1 MGAGRSTPV
10 DANNNRQ
17 VPTITHVVF
26 DLDGTLIDSEEQY
39 YKLQVDTLRKF
50 GKEFTIEMKRKL
62 LGVTTDKEVELLIAM
77 NGLEVTR
84 AQYLQEYESQY
95 EHYLS
100 QCPALPGANK
110 LITHLHATG
119 VPMAICT
126 NSTRLQFNIKT
137 SRQYGK
143 WLQMIPLQVVAASDP
158 AVKRPKPA
166 PDPYFVTMERFE
178 KKPKSPKNVLVF
190 EDSITGARSAIDA
203 GCMVILIPQPHF
215 NTPEMHEQIEKLRPH
230 LAAVLN
236 QMVDF
241 VPDQYGLPPFK

>member
-10 DANNNRQ
+10 DANNNPRCRRSRTWSSTWTGRSST
-17 VPTITHVVF
+17 P
-26 DLDGTLIDSEEQY
+26 EEQY

-62 LGVTTDKEVELLIAM
+62 LGVTTDKGGGAADRDE
-77 NGLEVTR
+77 R
-84 AQYLQEYESQY
+84 AAGDPRPEYESQY

-100 QCPALPGANK
+100 QCPPLPGANE
-110 LITHLHATG
+110 LIMHLHATG

-126 NSTRLQFNIKT
+126 NSTRLQFDIKT

-143 WLQMIPLQVVAASDP
+143 VAADDP
-158 AVKRPKPA
+158 APGGRGQRSRRQSPRSPH

-203 GCMVILIPQPHF
+203 GCTVILIPQPHF
-215 NTPEMHEQIEKLRPH
+215 NTPEMHEQIDKTAPPPSRRPQLDGRLRARAVR
-230 LAAVLN
+230 AAAF
-236 QMVDF
+236 Q
-241 VPDQYGLPPFK
+241 K